1 MQQNENKNIGLI
13 IKEAREE
20 KGLSQRKLAKLA
32 NMDCAEVSRIEAGK
46 RQKPNVLFLK
56 GIANALNL
64 SLVDLMKLA
73 GYNDIEIN
81 FGSNLTDKRSYVDY
95 EKYIAD
101 YQRFYF
107 EVLHEIEIRRD
118 RDLFVKRMIEDVTEN
133 INQFSLEEI
142 TEKLKSLSS
151 FLIPNLDKIDNSILP
166 KYDKALNSNFNLS
179 TNLQYDTSTGKVS
192 KKKKK

>member
-64 SLVDLMKLA
+64 SLVDLMKLS

-151 FLIPNLDKIDNSILP
+151 FLTPNLDKIDNSILP

>member
-151 FLIPNLDKIDNSILP
+151 FLTPNLDKIDNSILP

>member
-64 SLVDLMKLA
+64 SLVDLMKLS

-118 RDLFVKRMIEDVTEN
+118 RDLFVNRMIEDVTEN

-151 FLIPNLDKIDNSILP
+151 FLTPNLDKIDNSILP